1 MSRVQEDEMRT
12 KVTELGSLLEQ
23 MFEGVDE
30 VEIRREQNTVV
41 VVPIVNGNSTY
52 DLNALLTGVTD
63 ENIHAE
69 VDTGAA
75 VGNEAW

>member
-1 MSRVQEDEMRT
+1 MRT